1 ILSTFALSLWFI
13 ITQKKISE
21 MKSDFINN
29 MTHEFKTPIAT
40 ISLAADT
47 ITNNKVISDE
57 EKVRHFAG
65 MIKKENA
72 RMNRQVESILQ
83 IATLDRPEVEFD
95 FSETDIH
102 EVITKAIE
110 TVGIQVTERGGVIRR
125 HLDAERSVIAGDAEH
140 LRNVIHNLLDN
151 ANKYSESAPEIT
163 VSTSSDDRGVIIVVE
178 DKGKGMSRAV
188 QSRVFERFYREAT
201 GNIHNVKGF
210 GLGLHYAKA
219 ITDAHGGNI
228 SVESEPGK
236 GSRFSVFLPYNGDAR
251 A

>member
-1 ILSTFALSLWFI
+1 
-13 ITQKKISE
+13 
-21 MKSDFINN
+21 
-29 MTHEFKTPIAT
+29 
-40 ISLAADT
+40 
-47 ITNNKVISDE
+47 
-57 EKVRHFAG
+57 
-65 MIKKENA
+65 
-72 RMNRQVESILQ
+72 
-83 IATLDRPEVEFD
+83 VEFD